1 MDRTCGRGG
10 DILPGMSPG
19 DTRPP
24 LPEITLEATAKSFFK
39 QALDYGFALG
49 DFVRFVNIL
58 LRIAMAKRE
67 EESAPI
73 SGPPR
78 SAQHAA
84 RELPLRGA
92 RVTIRRF
99 GEPGDRDLLDRWLTD
114 PEGRNFL
121 LSMASGQ
128 HSDVDHLL
136 SSPANVVGMIVH
148 EDRAVGA
155 VAYLDHNPA
164 QRRAEL
170 RKLIGEAEL
179 RGRGLG
185 REAAA
190 LWVSYGLGALQLE
203 KIYLNTLVTHI
214 KNIKLNE
221 ELGFRVEGI
230 LRNEVLIDGQHRD
243 VLRMGLLHTDVH

>member
-1 MDRTCGRGG
+1 MSQRDS
-10 DILPGMSPG
+10 LPPPSVRS
-19 DTRPP
+19 RPP

-39 QALDYGFALG
+39 QALEYGFALG

-67 EESAPI
+67 EDAPPA
-73 SGPPR
+73 SGAPR
-78 SAQHAA
+78 STRHAP
-84 RELPLRGA
+84 RELPITGQRI
-92 RVTIRRF
+92 TIRRF
-99 GEPGDRDLLDRWLTD
+99 GDPDDRELLDKWLAD
-114 PEGRNFL
+114 PDGRNFL

-128 HSDVDHLL
+128 RSDVDHLL

-148 EDRAVGA
+148 DGRAVGC

-170 RKLIGEAEL
+170 RKLIGDAEL

-190 LWVSYGLGALQLE
+190 LWVGYGLGALGLE

-214 KNIKLNE
+214 KNIKINE

-243 VLRMGLLHTDVH
+243 VLRMGLLRTDVR